1 MANKHLPNRNL
12 HPTIMRYGQTVLY
25 LILTAALCGCAIEQH
40 KASRNRWIS
49 LFNGKNLEGWTVKI
63 TGHDLNDNYGNT
75 FRVEDG
81 ILKVCY
87 DQYDKFDGKF
97 GHLFYKGTFWAQIQV
112 MTN

>member
-40 KASRNRWIS
+40 KASR
-49 LFNGKNLEGWTVKI
+49 
-63 TGHDLNDNYGNT
+63 
-75 FRVEDG
+75 
-81 ILKVCY
+81 Y

-97 GHLFYKGTFWAQIQV
+97 GHLFYKDTFWAQIQV